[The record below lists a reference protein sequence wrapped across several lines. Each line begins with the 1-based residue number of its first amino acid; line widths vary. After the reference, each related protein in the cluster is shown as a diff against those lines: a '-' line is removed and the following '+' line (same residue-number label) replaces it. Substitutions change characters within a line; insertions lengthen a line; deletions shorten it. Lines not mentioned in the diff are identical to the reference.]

1 MYMLDKCTPILDD
14 MDMNTPPWKS
24 GKYKNPPS
32 NPPATNYYTNEDY
45 MKNYSSNDY
54 LKNPINELLDYNNF
68 TTYND
73 SYQSKYTKKKGQ
85 DYISSPN
92 DKRSEVLGGYQGII
106 NKDTIFTAFPEFSG
120 GNIMGI
126 DNLTQSKEIEM
137 IEYEGTAVGVQI
149 PKSKDRISD
158 PNVPKSPG
166 KKGNDKKS
174 KRGKNKPRGERG
186 PYGKMDTGDGSGSN
200 DLISY
205 TDNLTLSELNSPKG
219 AYPTKICFEQLTKEQ
234 ALILDEPCHP
244 KPIQIKKFRSSIDEP
259 QPTSA
264 KVNYTS
270 RTKSKEPYVSISNPQ
285 RQILPGDP
293 GATPPRVDR
302 VKTPTGLS
310 MAPS

>member
-1 MYMLDKCTPILDD
+1 MIEIFRRKGWMYMLDKCTPILDD

-24 GKYKNPPS
+24 GKYKNLPS
-32 NPPATNYYTNEDY
+32 NDPAPNYYTNEDY

-73 SYQSKYTKKKGQ
+73 SYQSKYTKKNGQ
-85 DYISSPN
+85 DFITNLN

-106 NKDTIFTAFPEFSG
+106 NKDTIFTAFPDFSG

-137 IEYEGTAVGVQI
+137 IEYEGTAVGIQI
-149 PKSKDRISD
+149 PKSSHKFSD
-158 PNVPKSPG
+158 PNVPKSET
-166 KKGNDKKS
+166 KKGDKKS

-186 PYGKMDTGDGSGSN
+186 PYGKKDAGDGSANN

-219 AYPTKICFEQLTKEQ
+219 AYPIKVNFEELAKEQ
-234 ALILDEPCHP
+234 AFNLEEPSIP
-244 KPIQIKKFRSSIDEP
+244 KP
-259 QPTSA
+259 
-264 KVNYTS
+264 V
-270 RTKSKEPYVSISNPQ
+270 
-285 RQILPGDP
+285 
-293 GATPPRVDR
+293 
-302 VKTPTGLS
+302 
-310 MAPS
+310 